1 MIALS
6 LSHLHQILLK
16 DDRSLKNKKDETG
29 IAARKP
35 YMKFSDLVKIWST
48 PSCDLP
54 RILTPQIRRAYFAQG
69 SIVVLA
75 LFAINIAVSA
85 PWVIWGLWAFI
96 TYHFLKIVFLT
107 QSNEDIEREIHEDFV
122 ERQYQKAKKELEDY
136 DDITKQ
142 NKNK

>member
-1 MIALS
+1 MIALN
-6 LSHLHQILLK
+6 LPFLHQILLK
-16 DDRSLKNKKDETG
+16 DDRNLKNKKDETG
-29 IAARKP
+29 IAKTKP
-35 YMKFSDLVKIWST
+35 YMKVSDLVTIWST

-54 RILTPQIRRAYFAQG
+54 RILTPQIRRAYFTQG

-75 LFAINIAVSA
+75 LFALNIAVSA
-85 PWVIWGLWAFI
+85 PWAIWGLWAFI

-107 QSNEDIEREIHEDFV
+107 RSNEDIEKELHEDLV

-142 NKNK
+142 NKDK